1 MIFDE
6 FYKHYYTYDVLEKT
20 DIIVWYKIRHKLVPA
35 LIDSVIQIA
44 LLIIK

>member
-20 DIIVWYKIRHKLVPA
+20 DIIILCGTKSDINLFQ
-35 LIDSVIQIA
+35 L
-44 LLIIK
+44 